1 MRPRSLITKIVVV
14 VVVSIAS
21 LTFQSA
27 ANDRLSI
34 PFLAETNDKFTMS
47 IKKERI
53 EKKGDETTKH
63 IRAQFLYDGLIKEV
77 SDDGLTISWILRD
90 FNAEKIAGETT
101 NSNLDTDVI
110 LQFIKKPILFRTD
123 AFGNPAKLKNLKEL
137 RDTFAAAFGNNRS
150 DKQFLEYLDKTLF
163 SLDDETAARVFLQEA
178 ALLGRGQ
185 SFEVPLN
192 ETVEEVVQLPNP
204 LGGPLIDTIVKT
216 RVLRDLS
223 THAEIETTDRFDPE
237 SAKRSIRE
245 AVKSLAE
252 TSGASAE
259 KIQEQFDKSAIGRDD
274 VAIYSIEKRS
284 GWTQSVALDRKITIT
299 IDGVTQERLET
310 WKIQVSRQ

>member
-1 MRPRSLITKIVVV
+1 
-14 VVVSIAS
+14 
-21 LTFQSA
+21 
-27 ANDRLSI
+27 
-34 PFLAETNDKFTMS
+34 
-47 IKKERI
+47 
-53 EKKGDETTKH
+53 
-63 IRAQFLYDGLIKEV
+63 
-77 SDDGLTISWILRD
+77 
-90 FNAEKIAGETT
+90 
-101 NSNLDTDVI
+101 
-110 LQFIKKPILFRTD
+110 
-123 AFGNPAKLKNLKEL
+123 
-137 RDTFAAAFGNNRS
+137 
-150 DKQFLEYLDKTLF
+150 
-163 SLDDETAARVFLQEA
+163 VFLQEA